1 MLCGGIQFQGTN
13 TIVQLFRAPAS
24 DVIDSSLSRV
34 NRLFCPILG
43 NRMMHNDQVAVLLP
57 MVAGSIA
64 ALCTILIHSVTLG
77 VSVRLFRRERKLGL
91 VGSRVWIN
99 LGIFVLTISIAFV
112 AHLIEIALWAVLFVI
127 CGEFKSLEL
136 AYYHSAVN
144 YTTLGYGDLI
154 MSPAW
159 KLLGPLEAADGAL
172 MFGVSTAMIF
182 TIAQRLMHAKF
193 SDLEG

>member
-1 MLCGGIQFQGTN
+1 MTSG
-13 TIVQLFRAPAS
+13 
-24 DVIDSSLSRV
+24 
-34 NRLFCPILG
+34 ILG
-43 NRMMHNDQVAVLLP
+43 NRMMRNDQIAVLLP

-64 ALCTILIHSVTLG
+64 VLSTILIHSLVLG
-77 VSVRLFRRERKLGL
+77 VSVRLFRHERALGL

-99 LGIFVLTISIAFV
+99 LGTFVLTMSFAFT
-112 AHLIEIALWAVLFVI
+112 AHLIEIGLWAVLFVM

-144 YTTLGYGDLI
+144 YSTLGYGDLI

-172 MFGVSTAMIF
+172 MFGVSTALIF
-182 TIAQRLMHAKF
+182 AMAQRLMRAKF
-193 SDLEG
+193 DDLEE

>member
-1 MLCGGIQFQGTN
+1 M
-13 TIVQLFRAPAS
+13 
-24 DVIDSSLSRV
+24 
-34 NRLFCPILG
+34 LG
-43 NRMMHNDQVAVLLP
+43 NTMMRNDQVGVLLP
-57 MVAGSIA
+57 MVAGSIT
-64 ALCTILIHSVTLG
+64 ALFTMLIHSVTLG
-77 VSVRLFRRERKLGL
+77 VSVRVFRRERSMGL
-91 VGSRVWIN
+91 VGSGVFIH
-99 LGIFVLTISIAFV
+99 LGIFMLAISLAFV
-112 AHLIEIALWAVLFVI
+112 AHLIEIGLWAVLFVM

-154 MSPAW
+154 MSPSW

-193 SDLEG
+193 GDL

>member
-1 MLCGGIQFQGTN
+1 
-13 TIVQLFRAPAS
+13 
-24 DVIDSSLSRV
+24 
-34 NRLFCPILG
+34 
-43 NRMMHNDQVAVLLP
+43 MMRNDQVAVLLP
-57 MVAGSIA
+57 MVVGSIA
-64 ALCTILIHSVTLG
+64 ALCTILIHSVALG
-77 VSVRLFRRERKLGL
+77 ASVRLFRRERRLGL
-91 VGSRVWIN
+91 VGSRVWVN

-112 AHLIEIALWAVLFVI
+112 AHLAEIALWAALFVL
-127 CGEFKSLEL
+127 CGEFKSVEL

-154 MSPAW
+154 MTPSW

-193 SDLEG
+193 SDLQG

>member
-1 MLCGGIQFQGTN
+1 MGLTGRTN
-13 TIVQLFRAPAS
+13 EGMTVG
-24 DVIDSSLSRV
+24 SLA
-34 NRLFCPILG
+34 I
-43 NRMMHNDQVAVLLP
+43 RMMRNDQVAVLLP
-57 MVAGSIA
+57 MVVGSIA
-64 ALCTILIHSVTLG
+64 ALCTILIHSVALG
-77 VSVRLFRRERKLGL
+77 ASVRLFRRERRLGL
-91 VGSRVWIN
+91 VGSRVWVN

-112 AHLIEIALWAVLFVI
+112 AHLAEIALWAALFVL
-127 CGEFKSLEL
+127 CGEFKSVEL

-154 MSPAW
+154 MTPSW

-193 SDLEG
+193 SDLQG

>member
-1 MLCGGIQFQGTN
+1 MTGK
-13 TIVQLFRAPAS
+13 
-24 DVIDSSLSRV
+24 DE
-34 NRLFCPILG
+34 
-43 NRMMHNDQVAVLLP
+43 VAVLLP

-64 ALCTILIHSVTLG
+64 TLCTILIHSVALG
-77 VSVRLFRRERKLGL
+77 ASVRLFRHERKLGL
-91 VGSRVWIN
+91 VGSRVWVN
-99 LGIFVLTISIAFV
+99 LGIFVLAMSFVFV
-112 AHLIEIALWAVLFVI
+112 AHLIEISLWAALFVI
-127 CGEFKSLEL
+127 CGEFKSLSL

-154 MSPAW
+154 MSPSW

-193 SDLEG
+193 GDL